1 MLIPNGM
8 FQMGLPIEEEK
19 AANDEWQHQVTISKD
34 YYLGVMG
41 VTQGQYAKVMRTNLS
56 HFQKRVICKSDSSIY
71 PVETV
76 SWEDAVEFCN
86 KLSDLPEEMKAGRV
100 YRLLTEAEWEYAC
113 RACRFIPV
121 ARASQER
128 PHFHGPTMA
137 AFSDR
142 RRADHAILLRRN

>member
-1 MLIPNGM
+1 MLIPNGT

-34 YYLGVMG
+34 YYLGVME

-56 HFQKRVICKSDSSIY
+56 HFQKRVICKSDSSMY

-86 KLSDLPEEMKAGRV
+86 KLSDLPEEMKADLSPWRELH
-100 YRLLTEAEWEYAC
+100 RNDPTFMDPPWRPSA
-113 RACRFIPV
+113 IDPV
-121 ARASQER
+121 PSMPFCSGGTDAL
-128 PHFHGPTMA
+128 
-137 AFSDR
+137 
-142 RRADHAILLRRN
+142 I